1 MKSKDQAI
9 LEIFLPKESSNLIGG
24 ENFEVKTQEPHY

>member
-9 LEIFLPKESSNLIGG
+9 MEIFHLKESSNLIGG